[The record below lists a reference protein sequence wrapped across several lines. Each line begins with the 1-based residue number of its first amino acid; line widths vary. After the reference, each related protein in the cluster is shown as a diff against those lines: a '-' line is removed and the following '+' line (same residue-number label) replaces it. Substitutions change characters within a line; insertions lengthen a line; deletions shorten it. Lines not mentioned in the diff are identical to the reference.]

1 MTDAE
6 DPTIQ
11 NCPSNQSLET
21 NLGKSTAVVNWT
33 NPIATDNSRQHP
45 TVTCEAESGSQFGI
59 GETKVIC
66 EAVDVAGNR
75 ATCVFTVNIQG
86 NLILFKMHF
95 FKDTTVLTCSHETR
109 TESGKL
115 LFLFCKDIKYLKFKL

>member
-21 NLGKSTAVVNWT
+21 DLGNPTAVVSWINL
-33 NPIATDNSRQHP
+33 NASDNSRQLS
-45 TVTCEAESGSQFGI
+45 TVTCDPESGNQFGI
-59 GETKVIC
+59 GKTKVIC
-66 EAVDVAGNR
+66 EAVDFAGNR

-86 NLILFKMHF
+86 N
-95 FKDTTVLTCSHETR
+95 
-109 TESGKL
+109 
-115 LFLFCKDIKYLKFKL
+115 

>member
-21 NLGKSTAVVNWT
+21 NLGKPTAVVSWT
-33 NPIATDNSRQHP
+33 NLNATDNSRQLT
-45 TVTCEAESGSQFGI
+45 TVNCDAESGSLFGI
-59 GETKVIC
+59 GETEVIC
-66 EAVDVAGNR
+66 EAVDFAGNR

-86 NLILFKMHF
+86 KLIIFVKYIFQIQKPLMHCQHSTMFAYLFNCWVK
-95 FKDTTVLTCSHETR
+95 K
-109 TESGKL
+109 
-115 LFLFCKDIKYLKFKL
+115 